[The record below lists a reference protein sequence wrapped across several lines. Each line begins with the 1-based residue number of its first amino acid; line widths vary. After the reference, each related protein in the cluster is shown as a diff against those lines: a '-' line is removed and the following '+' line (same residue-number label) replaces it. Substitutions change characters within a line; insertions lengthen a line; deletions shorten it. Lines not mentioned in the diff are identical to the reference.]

1 MLHLIMDDTPHTF
14 QNFCGSCLNIQ
25 FKPYATSKMELFV
38 TKNNNSWELMLIV
51 VTESSELNVTGLL
64 DLTLKHIDNFLYP
77 AFAEFEEVNA
87 GWA

>member
-1 MLHLIMDDTPHTF
+1 
-14 QNFCGSCLNIQ
+14 
-25 FKPYATSKMELFV
+25 MELFV
-38 TKNNNSWELMLIV
+38 TKNNSSWELMLIV